1 MINMPYEE
9 TPLSSLPE
17 AIDNIERMSDVS
29 LSELQLVRQFEEFM
43 LDGNLQAAGQ
53 ILQDNP
59 GLKNKFLNAEK
70 YNKLRDAIIAL
81 EKIYIEDI
89 KDSLDNFLEFADSVP
104 LPSNE
109 SPRALANT
117 AQAGIS
123 TNYARADH
131 VHRLPTPSDIGAL
144 SVDGTAVNSAKLG
157 GQLPEYYLNY
167 NNLTNK
173 PIVFQLTNYAAE
185 DLANEASSG
194 SATTAAR
201 ADHRHKMP
209 SLADLGISIG
219 TTPPDESTPG
229 VIYFQ
234 Y

>member
-1 MINMPYEE
+1 MPYEE

-109 SPRALANT
+109 SQEPSNT
-117 AQAGIS
+117 AQLS
-123 TNYARADH
+123 TNMQ
-131 VHRLPTPSDIGAL
+131 S
-144 SVDGTAVNSAKLG
+144 
-157 GQLPEYYLNY
+157 
-167 NNLTNK
+167 
-173 PIVFQLTNYAAE
+173 
-185 DLANEASSG
+185 
-194 SATTAAR
+194 
-201 ADHRHKMP
+201 
-209 SLADLGISIG
+209 
-219 TTPPDESTPG
+219 
-229 VIYFQ
+229 
-234 Y
+234 